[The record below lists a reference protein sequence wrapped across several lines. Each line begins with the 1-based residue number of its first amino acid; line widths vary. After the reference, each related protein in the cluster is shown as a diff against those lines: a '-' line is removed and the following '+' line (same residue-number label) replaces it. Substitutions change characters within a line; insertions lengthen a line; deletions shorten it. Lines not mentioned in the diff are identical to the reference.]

1 MKAKVKFFIALVT
14 VMLLFHCT
22 PFEDPN
28 DKYIDINYEY
38 SFVELKLVD
47 EINSYRDSLGRDE
60 LVLINY
66 ISSVAGAA
74 AANMASLRV
83 LAHNG
88 ATSRFDVVVAEMNVE
103 AVGEI
108 LAYGYTD
115 EASVV
120 KGWAASPI
128 HKKVMVANYDYI
140 GVGIRVDDADKKYYV
155 AIFARDYIKNTGV
168 WCNGNTTVFG
178 AVVQG
183 SSPCT
188 PTNIW

>member
-1 MKAKVKFFIALVT
+1 MKTKVKFFIVLVT
-14 VMLLFHCT
+14 VMLLFHCA
-22 PFEDPN
+22 PFEVPSN
-28 DKYIDINYEY
+28 EYVDINYEY
-38 SFVELKLVD
+38 SYGELELVD
-47 EINSYRDSLGRDE
+47 EINSYRNSLGRDE

-74 AANMASLRV
+74 ATDMASLRV
-83 LAHNG
+83 LTHNG
-88 ATSRFDVVVAEMNVE
+88 ATSRFDVVIAEMNVE

-115 EASVV
+115 EVLVV
-120 KGWAASPI
+120 KGWDASPI

-140 GVGIRVDDADKKYYV
+140 GVGIRVDDTDRKYYV
-155 AIFARDYIKNTGV
+155 AIFARDSRKNIGV